1 MIKSIHETFTYFIGF
16 ITQTFYDCCP
26 EKKNIYSNRLP
37 WIDKNIKTKIVERER
52 LLKIK
57 INDPT
62 EHNRKQFK
70 EMRNH
75 VISLQRRSERKYYR
89 EQLEI
94 NEHDLRKSWKIL
106 THIIGKEEH
115 SQTRKL
121 EFNINN
127 RVTSDSHS
135 IANHFNNYFVNVGTN
150 IAEKIVTH
158 IDPLT
163 YITYNAHQLKIPR
176 IEEPEILNVIAQ
188 LKNSAAG
195 HDSLPDS
202 IIK

>member
-1 MIKSIHETFTYFIGF
+1 MTAVLKKTLKIK
-16 ITQTFYDCCP
+16 
-26 EKKNIYSNRLP
+26 YSNRLP

-75 VISLQRRSERKYYR
+75 VISLQQQSERKYYR
-89 EQLEI
+89 EQLVI

-106 THIIGKEEH
+106 KHIIGMKECL
-115 SQTRKL
+115 QTRKL

-127 RVTSDSHS
+127 RVTSNSHS
-135 IANHFNNYFVNVGTN
+135 IANHFNNYFVNVGKN
-150 IAEKIVTH
+150 LAEKLLH
-158 IDPLT
+158 
-163 YITYNAHQLKIPR
+163 K
-176 IEEPEILNVIAQ
+176 
-188 LKNSAAG
+188 
-195 HDSLPDS
+195 
-202 IIK
+202 

>member
-1 MIKSIHETFTYFIGF
+1 MTAVLKKTIKI
-16 ITQTFYDCCP
+16 
-26 EKKNIYSNRLP
+26 KYSNRLP
-37 WIDKNIKTKIVERER
+37 WIDNNIKTKIVERG
-52 LLKIK
+52 LLKIQ

-75 VISLQRRSERKYYR
+75 VISFQRRSERKYYR

-106 THIIGKEEH
+106 KHIIGKEER

-127 RVTSDSHS
+127 
-135 IANHFNNYFVNVGTN
+135 
-150 IAEKIVTH
+150 
-158 IDPLT
+158 
-163 YITYNAHQLKIPR
+163 
-176 IEEPEILNVIAQ
+176 
-188 LKNSAAG
+188 
-195 HDSLPDS
+195 
-202 IIK
+202 